1 MRIESK
7 YAKGEGDT
15 GCVFPFQDGWRM
27 MMEKMAA
34 AYIRQ
39 YGLDQILEE
48 QHQSMLELKIYKR
61 RDILLHA
68 DAKLQHLLFLVKG
81 KAKTSYISANG
92 QTILHS
98 FLYPLSILG
107 EVELWKQMPVLNEVE
122 ALCEVI
128 VLQLPL
134 VRCEQSLR
142 QDVRFLQYLVSELS
156 EKLKNSNRNA
166 SISLS
171 YPVEN
176 RLASYL
182 MAVCEQDEFKED
194 HGEVSS
200 LIGCSYR
207 QLQRCL
213 AQFCEQG
220 LLCKCEKGV
229 YRINN
234 RKQLQALGRDI
245 YGGIAS

>member
-1 MRIESK
+1 
-7 YAKGEGDT
+7 
-15 GCVFPFQDGWRM
+15 
-27 MMEKMAA
+27 MEKTAA
-34 AYIRQ
+34 AYIRK
-39 YGLDQILEE
+39 YRLDQILEE
-48 QHQSMLELKIYKR
+48 RHVSMLELKTWKR

-68 DAKLQHLLFLVKG
+68 DTELHHLLFLVEG

-92 QTILHS
+92 QTVLHS

-107 EVELWKQMPVLNEVE
+107 EVELWKQMPVLNEVT
-122 ALCEVI
+122 ALS
-128 VLQLPL
+128 
-134 VRCEQSLR
+134 EQSLR

-182 MAVCEQDEFKED
+182 MAVCERDVFQED

-200 LIGCSYR
+200 MIGCSYR

-213 AQFCEQG
+213 SQFCEQG

-234 RKQLQALGRDI
+234 RKQLQTLGQDI
-245 YGGIAS
+245 YGGITS

>member
-1 MRIESK
+1 
-7 YAKGEGDT
+7 
-15 GCVFPFQDGWRM
+15 
-27 MMEKMAA
+27 MEKTAA
-34 AYIRQ
+34 AYIRK
-39 YGLDQILEE
+39 YRLDQILEE
-48 QHQSMLELKIYKR
+48 RHVSMLELKTWKR

-68 DAKLQHLLFLVKG
+68 DTELHHLLFLVEG

-92 QTILHS
+92 QTVLHS

-107 EVELWKQMPVLNEVE
+107 EVELWKQMPVLNEVT
-122 ALCEVI
+122 ALSEVI
-128 VLQLPL
+128 TLQLPL

-182 MAVCEQDEFKED
+182 MAVCERDVFQEQTVLPKEFRLP
-194 HGEVSS
+194 V
-200 LIGCSYR
+200 R
-207 QLQRCL
+207 
-213 AQFCEQG
+213 
-220 LLCKCEKGV
+220 
-229 YRINN
+229 
-234 RKQLQALGRDI
+234 
-245 YGGIAS
+245 

>member
-1 MRIESK
+1 
-7 YAKGEGDT
+7 
-15 GCVFPFQDGWRM
+15 
-27 MMEKMAA
+27 
-34 AYIRQ
+34 
-39 YGLDQILEE
+39 
-48 QHQSMLELKIYKR
+48 
-61 RDILLHA
+61 
-68 DAKLQHLLFLVKG
+68 
-81 KAKTSYISANG
+81 
-92 QTILHS
+92 
-98 FLYPLSILG
+98 
-107 EVELWKQMPVLNEVE
+107 MPVLNEVT
-122 ALCEVI
+122 ALSEVI
-128 VLQLPL
+128 TLQLPL

-182 MAVCEQDEFKED
+182 MAVCERDVFQED

-213 AQFCEQG
+213 SQFCEQG
-220 LLCKCEKGV
+220 LLYKCEKGV

-234 RKQLQALGRDI
+234 RKQLQTLGQDI
-245 YGGIAS
+245 YGGITS

>member
-1 MRIESK
+1 MENAVSYYIQK
-7 YAKGEGDT
+7 
-15 GCVFPFQDGWRM
+15 FQ
-27 MMEKMAA
+27 
-34 AYIRQ
+34 
-39 YGLDQILEE
+39 LDQILEE
-48 QHQSMLELKIYKR
+48 RHTAMLELKTWQR

-68 DAKLQHLLFLVKG
+68 DADLHHLLFLVEG

-92 QTILHS
+92 LSILHS
-98 FLYPLSILG
+98 FLYPLSVLG
-107 EVELWKQMPVLNEVE
+107 EVELWKHIPVLNEVE
-122 ALCEVI
+122 ALSEVTI
-128 VLQLPL
+128 LQLPL
-134 VRCEQSLR
+134 ARCEQTLKE
-142 QDVRFLQYLVSELS
+142 DVRFLRFLVSELA

-213 AQFCEQG
+213 AQFCERG
-220 LLCKCEKGV
+220 LLVKTEKGI
-229 YRINN
+229 YRILN
-234 RKQLQALGRDI
+234 RSRLQQMGEDI
-245 YGGIAS
+245 YGGITS

>member
-1 MRIESK
+1 MSWLSFSLVI
-7 YAKGEGDT
+7 
-15 GCVFPFQDGWRM
+15 F
-27 MMEKMAA
+27 
-34 AYIRQ
+34 AYICVVF
-39 YGLDQILEE
+39 
-48 QHQSMLELKIYKR
+48 
-61 RDILLHA
+61 ILLCPSME
-68 DAKLQHLLFLVKG
+68 LTVSMG
-81 KAKTSYISANG
+81 T
-92 QTILHS
+92 
-98 FLYPLSILG
+98 PL
-107 EVELWKQMPVLNEVE
+107 ERNTVVNEVT
-122 ALCEVI
+122 ALSEVI
-128 VLQLPL
+128 TLQLPL

-182 MAVCEQDEFKED
+182 MAVCERDVFQED

-200 LIGCSYR
+200 MIGCSYR

-213 AQFCEQG
+213 SQFCEQG

-234 RKQLQALGRDI
+234 RKQLQTLGQDI
-245 YGGIAS
+245 YGGITS